1 MNNSSPKNTQ
11 LSQSNSYPVTKLP
24 PVVANDSTASH
35 KAKDQ
40 SRPKMNTPL
49 APLNL
54 PRNSSSQ
61 SLEDEPAMQ
70 RIASLKKMR
79 PISPSDSV
87 SSFSRHNLLKKALSP
102 KPYIF
107 HDLFDSSS
115 DESSV
120 LVDLNDSSP
129 VSSRLSSPSLP
140 PLKISRGLERAISD
154 VSFDST
160 IGHQVDTLISMD
172 DF

>member
-11 LSQSNSYPVTKLP
+11 LSKSNSYPVTKLP
-24 PVVANDSTASH
+24 PVVANDSTACH
-35 KAKDQ
+35 KANDQ
-40 SRPKMNTPL
+40 SRPKMSTLL
-49 APLNL
+49 APLNF

-61 SLEDEPAMQ
+61 SLEDEPALQ
-70 RIASLKKMR
+70 RIASLKKIR

-87 SSFSRHNLLKKALSP
+87 SSFPRHNLLKKALSP
-102 KPYIF
+102 KPCIF

-120 LVDLNDSSP
+120 LVDLESSP

-140 PLKISRGLERAISD
+140 PLKISRGLDRAVSD
-154 VSFDST
+154 VSLDST
-160 IGHQVDTLISMD
+160 IGHQVDTLLSVD